1 MNRFIK
7 IFSLVLMML
16 GYCEFISAQLV
27 DIESQRLRNDTTRIA
42 GIAGLAYSYKQTND
56 VKLTDID
63 ASLILQ
69 LRSKNKKDIL
79 LLLGNY
85 ELLRTSTQSLTNTGF
100 GHIRFTHK
108 FNSFL
113 RMEAFTQYQTN
124 EKLNLKNRHLLG
136 VGPRLRVF
144 NRKNA
149 DSALGCLY
157 MAEWEETTD
166 DMSGLILYHRVS
178 SYLSFNFVIKEDFC
192 EITSITYYQPLI
204 NDFNDYRLSNNT
216 SLHIKLLKNLGFET
230 GVRYSFDSQPP
241 AGVINNT
248 FSTTMG
254 VKYKF

>member
-1 MNRFIK
+1 MRKLLK
-7 IFSLVLMML
+7 IFSLILML
-16 GYCEFISAQLV
+16 VGYCGSISAQLV

-42 GIAGLAYSYKQTND
+42 GVAGLAYSYKQSND
-56 VKLTDID
+56 LKITDID

-69 LRSKNKKDIL
+69 VRSKNKKDIL

-85 ELLRTSTQSLTNTGF
+85 ELLRTSTESLTNTGF

-108 FNSFL
+108 FNSFFRL
-113 RMEAFTQYQTN
+113 EAFSQYQTN
-124 EKLNLKNRHLLG
+124 ENLHLKNRYLLG
-136 VGPRLRVF
+136 FGPRLRVF

-149 DSALGCLY
+149 DSAFGCLY
-157 MAEWEETTD
+157 MAEWEEITEALPET
-166 DMSGLILYHRVS
+166 ILYHRLS

-204 NDFNDYRLSNNT
+204 TDFGDYRLSNNT
-216 SLHIKLLKNLGFET
+216 SLHIKLFKNLGFET
-230 GVRYSFDSQPP
+230 GVKYSFDSQPP
-241 AGVINNT
+241 LGVINNS